1 MSLEAIQR
9 AEFSCAYMSSIS
21 QIPKFNACH
30 YKVEVTVSTKSNEA
44 VDLVISYSDMTK
56 YLNRILPDNT
66 FMISTD
72 IRVDE
77 FATLYDTF
85 EALGVKVLKLSYAI
99 TSENLASAIAN
110 TLQSLLDKDE
120 LDLAVT
126 EVKLKETNSSTV
138 RWSKSS

>member
-1 MSLEAIQR
+1 MGLEAIQR

-30 YKVEVTVSTKSNEA
+30 YKVEVTVSTKSNED

-66 FMISTD
+66 FMIPD
-72 IRVDE
+72 IQVDE